1 MALELSKQDNEG
13 DDDDDDNNE
22 EQDTTGSVDL
32 LGIIIQNTAYY

>member
-13 DDDDDDNNE
+13 DDDDNNE